1 MAQEHTGLVAFK
13 GDPLTLEGNA
23 VNVGDKAPDFRIANG
38 LADFTSLSDCDG
50 KVRILNV
57 VPSLDTAVCDLQTRR
72 MNKIAGELGD
82 DLVMVTVSMD
92 LPPAQARWSD
102 DAGAD
107 HVTFLSDYRD
117 HSFGLSYGVRI
128 KELGILAR
136 SVWVIDRD
144 GGVRYKQIVRETTD
158 EPDYDPVIAAAKE
171 LI

>member
-1 MAQEHTGLVAFK
+1 MAQEHQGLVAFK
-13 GDPLTLEGNA
+13 GDPLTLVGDA
-23 VNVGDKAPDFRIANG
+23 VEVGDKAPNFRIANG

-50 KVRILNV
+50 KVGVLNV

-72 MNKIAGELGD
+72 MSQIAGELGD
-82 DLVMVTVSMD
+82 DLVMITVSMD
-92 LPPAQARWSD
+92 LPPAQERWAG
-102 DAGAD
+102 DAD
-107 HVTFLSDYRD
+107 VENVTFLSDYRD

-136 SVWVIDRD
+136 SVWVVDRD
-144 GGVRYKQIVRETTD
+144 GTVRYKQIVPETTD